1 MRVLLVSMPYGA
13 LDRPALGIS
22 LLKPRLRRDG
32 IDCDVRYLTFAF
44 ADRIGADE
52 YDWISRDLPFT
63 AFAGD
68 WLFTR
73 SLYGDAVNG
82 DDYLDTVLRS
92 TWLVGEQD
100 LARLVRAREQC
111 EPFLEACLSGIP
123 WARYDVVG
131 FTSTFEQNLA
141 SLALAKRLKAAHPR
155 LLIAFGG
162 ANWEGDMGYEL
173 HRSFPF
179 VDIACSGEADESFPA
194 VLSRLSTRGVRD
206 LSAVPGIVYR
216 SGRETVRTRPAPL
229 LTKLDELP
237 FPDFDDFFRDRAA
250 AASGARRDP
259 ALLLETARG
268 CWWGAKSNCTF
279 CGLNG
284 ASMAFRSKSPERV
297 LAEVRFLHERH
308 GVEQILVVDN
318 ILDMHYFTT
327 LLPQVAGER
336 LGVRFAW
343 ETKANLSHDQVRTL
357 AEAGVDHIGAGL
369 ESLSD
374 HILALMRKGTTAL
387 RNIQLLKWCREF
399 GIHVEWN
406 LLVGFPGE
414 QDADYLGMLP
424 LIEVVSFLQPP
435 SAWGLIRLDRFSPYH
450 REPAAFGMT
459 NLRPAP
465 SYRHLYPFAR
475 EALSGIAYSFDFD
488 YADGRGT
495 LDHAAPAIE
504 RIGDWMAAYP
514 NGRGLWQEEC
524 GDGTLRVTDERRLQ
538 GQREL
543 TLRGWQAELY
553 LACDRVRKLP
563 GLLREE
569 RPSHVSPR
577 AVRAF
582 VEECV
587 EQQLIARVGDELLA
601 LAVTRPPRTD
611 RHAAVARQEGTA
623 RSPHAL
629 PSRLD

>member
-1 MRVLLVSMPYGA
+1 MMRVLLVSMPYGA

-22 LLKPRLRRDG
+22 LLKPRLRREG
-32 IDCDVRYLTFAF
+32 IDCDVCYLTFAF

-82 DDYLDTVLRS
+82 DDYLETVLRS
-92 TWLVGEQD
+92 TCLVGEQD
-100 LARLVRAREQC
+100 VARLVRAREQC

-123 WARYDVVG
+123 WTRYDVVG

-162 ANWEGDMGYEL
+162 ANWEGDMGHEL

-194 VLSRLSTRGVRD
+194 VLSSLSTRRGTD
-206 LSAVPGIVYR
+206 LSAIPGIVYR
-216 SGRETVRTRPAPL
+216 NGRETVRTGPAPL

-250 AASGARRDP
+250 AASGSRRDA

-284 ASMAFRSKSPERV
+284 AAMAFRSKSAERV

-308 GVEQILVVDN
+308 GVERFLVVDN

-357 AEAGVDHIGAGL
+357 AEAGVDRIGAGL

-374 HILALMRKGTTAL
+374 HVLGLMRKGTTAL

-414 QDADYLGMLP
+414 QDADYQAMLP
-424 LIEVVSFLQPP
+424 LIEAVSFMQPP

-450 REPAAFGMT
+450 CSPDAFGMT
-459 NLRPAP
+459 NVRPAP
-465 SYRHLYPFAR
+465 SYRYLYPFAQ
-475 EALSGIAYSFDFD
+475 EALSRIAYSFDFD

-495 LDHAAPAIE
+495 LDYAAPAIE
-504 RIGDWMAAYP
+504 RIGDWMATRP
-514 NGRGLWQEEC
+514 NSRGLWLERSD
-524 GDGTLRVTDERRLQ
+524 DGTLNVVDERRPQ
-538 GQREL
+538 GPREL
-543 TLRGWQAELY
+543 TLGGWQAELY
-553 LACDRVRKLP
+553 LACDHVRKLP

-569 RPSHVSPR
+569 QLAHVSR
-577 AVRAF
+577 QAVRTF
-582 VEECV
+582 IEECI
-587 EQQLIARVGDELLA
+587 ERQLIARVGDEVLA
-601 LAVTRPPRTD
+601 LAVTRPPRTN
-611 RHAAVARQEGTA
+611 RHATV
-623 RSPHAL
+623 
-629 PSRLD
+629 SRK